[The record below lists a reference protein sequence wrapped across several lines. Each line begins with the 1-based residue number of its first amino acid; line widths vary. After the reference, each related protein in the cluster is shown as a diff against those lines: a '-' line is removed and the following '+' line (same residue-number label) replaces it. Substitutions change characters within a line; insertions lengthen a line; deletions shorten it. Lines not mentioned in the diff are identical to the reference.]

1 MTQFLEPAQFYCK
14 VDVIACLG
22 INHSR
27 FYPYL
32 KMGIIPPPDGR
43 DGNQHLWNSNIINAI
58 ATQMRIKGSDYTF
71 NDTLD
76 ILIKRLEV
84 FERNFRN
91 HSLERLYDSGN
102 LLVETT

>member
-1 MTQFLEPAQFYCK
+1 MTQFLEPEQFYCK
-14 VDVIACLG
+14 VQVIACLG

-43 DGNQHLWNSNIINAI
+43 AGNQHLWNSTIMNAI
-58 ATQMRIKGSDYTF
+58 AALMRIKGSDYTF
-71 NDTLD
+71 NDTLN
-76 ILIKRLEV
+76 IMLKRLEV
-84 FERNFRN
+84 LERNFRN

-102 LLVETT
+102 LLGEAT